1 EMRVGRRCRGQW
13 RERRICVVYG
23 VTEPAREREAA
34 AIASGR
40 GNGEPATRHDD
51 SVGPAAGPLLEG
63 HAPARTLPHGVDGA
77 ATEAEAAPIG
87 CGGGK
92 GEPASRHDDSVGPDA
107 GAILAGHEPALPL
120 WHDVDDAGTEAE
132 ARARAASDGKQSVA
146 HITGTVAPRE
156 QLPGFRLE
164 IERHAQ
170 LGLEE

>member
-1 EMRVGRRCRGQW
+1 TPRAPRSTLSPYTTLFRSRDAGEMRVGRRCRGQW

-23 VTEPAREREAA
+23 VTEPAREREAE
-34 AIASGR
+34 AIASGS

-51 SVGPAAGPLLEG
+51 SVGP
-63 HAPARTLPHGVDGA
+63 
-77 ATEAEAAPIG
+77 
-87 CGGGK
+87 
-92 GEPASRHDDSVGPDA
+92 DA
-107 GAILAGHEPALPL
+107 GAILEGHEPALTL
-120 WHDVDDAGTEAE
+120 SHDVDDAGTEAE